1 MSRPSYP
8 INVHQLMITHTFW
21 SGMLKDDCIEVNSE
35 NGDET
40 KKRNRAYFAC
50 SPVNNLLK
58 VIYPFFCPILV
69 NFLTGFLIHPM
80 SNWFPKGFNST
91 LPAPVWIKW
100 LYFEALRAPSHQGDK
115 KRQPAHRR
123 YIGGTHLIF
132 FIYHLVHESILLHH
146 LQKNRNHIDL
156 YQLPIFII

>member
-91 LPAPVWIKW
+91 LPAPVWIYILKLW
-100 LYFEALRAPSHQGDK
+100 GLRVIRETKQDSQHIVVISEVHIWFSLYTILFTSLYYYTICK
-115 KRQPAHRR
+115 K
-123 YIGGTHLIF
+123 IG
-132 FIYHLVHESILLHH
+132 
-146 LQKNRNHIDL
+146 
-156 YQLPIFII
+156 II